1 MCRTLHGRTWLLNVA
16 TSSMPTIA
24 AKENKYISVHPSSRC
39 RGDGTFHLLTFS
51 TMKNKIQLPLFI
63 LLATLLFSGVAAA
76 QCPQPVNILQ
86 NPDFENYG
94 PPCIVPPNTTVE
106 AAFNQGC
113 VQGWQA
119 ANQTPSICTTNPASG
134 LLSACLG
141 FAPPNESNYREAIFQ
156 DLIICQGENYQL
168 TFSHRALEGNATV
181 DVYMASGL
189 TNVPINDPVG
199 FAINPTWQFIQTIN
213 AGNAWQVATLNFTA
227 NNLANNQLLFQVT
240 GGGDVVLDNMSMICI
255 SQIDPQ
261 IAATNLGSGQFNF
274 VGSAPAQPPLA
285 VVNWCWDFG
294 DGSPTVSGANLSSV
308 THTYATSGN
317 YQVCLTI
324 QDNCC
329 FCLNTICTTV
339 SYDACACGQNPQ
351 VLNTG
356 GITNWTG
363 LTQDINNDVIIAPGT
378 DLVIT
383 SSTLNIKSPCK
394 FVVMRGAS
402 LNVRGSELRTACESN
417 KWGGIIVWGN
427 SVIDHSNPP
436 AGTTF
441 SYINPVNNSA
451 NTPGVLL
458 STSFSGVQ
466 SLIRDINTTGIFA
479 QRLASDANE
488 AIYANLTGVPFDPAT
503 QLGGFT
509 GGVARCISTIFRDND
524 LSGDFRDYPFN
535 NYSQFGSCTFTT
547 SVAPADLSNIGP
559 EGVRIWNTDNIS
571 FQNCNFD
578 HVGARGIVTV
588 NGSLTMTRCTLNQHY
603 QGLRATSAAGQT
615 GFVQVGISDA
625 NQRNRFTDNRYGI
638 YSDGIFNL
646 NVHTN
651 TFENN
656 GDLVDIGGFGFFQGG
671 GIFATGAS
679 SFDVLDNDFNGNIS
693 GAELLNTSGGGT
705 NGAAAN
711 QRFKCNIH
719 EQDRI
724 GMLVRGRCPGM
735 YFKDNA
741 FDNIAADLVLRRNFF
756 TSSEIHLN
764 QGANNAAIFNY
775 FSTNATD
782 IASSTAAGHSVLF
795 NYFPPLVED
804 PIVFQR
810 ATPDCDINGFQAPI
824 TGPCTIL
831 NNYLN
836 RPFSNGFADPC
847 LPPPYAQEYQ
857 PCSTRICLD
866 ALRTQKQGLEL
877 LVGNGQSQYASE
889 LATIKLRF
897 DTDRRDLAWK
907 WYESSYMDSIAQMF
921 TAYGTMEDLQM
932 LYAYHTRARE
942 YTAASALLE
951 SLSGATDEDA
961 WFKGVQRIYLKYA
974 QSAGQYTAT
983 PTEDQLLESVAITA
997 TNPGGHARATYY
1009 LLHGIWLE
1017 PLIDHSEDEFVEE
1030 RAQQAQVETL
1040 GMIIAP
1046 NPASGR
1052 VLVTVSDITGGTI
1065 RVIDLHGK
1073 VAQMLVL
1080 QAGTAAFSTSLM
1092 PTGMYIVQ
1100 HLDAYGRTVASQ
1112 KLVVQH

>member
-1 MCRTLHGRTWLLNVA
+1 
-16 TSSMPTIA
+16 
-24 AKENKYISVHPSSRC
+24 
-39 RGDGTFHLLTFS
+39 
-51 TMKNKIQLPLFI
+51 MKNKIQLSLFI
-63 LLATLLFSGVAAA
+63 ALLVLLFSGVAAA

-94 PPCIVPPNTTVE
+94 PPCVTPPDVTVD

-113 VQGWQA
+113 VQSWQA
-119 ANQTPSICTTNPASG
+119 ANQTPSICTANPASG

-141 FAPPNESNYREAIFQ
+141 FAPPNHSNFSEAIFQ
-156 DLIICQGENYQL
+156 DLVICQGEDYQL

-181 DVYMASGL
+181 DIYMASGL
-189 TNVPINDPVG
+189 ANVPINDPVA
-199 FAINPTWQFIQTIN
+199 FPINPTWQFVQTIN
-213 AGNAWQVATLNFTA
+213 AGNGWVVTTLNFTA
-227 NNLANNQLLFQVT
+227 DNLANNQLLFQVT
-240 GGGDVVLDNMSMICI
+240 GGGDVLLDSMSMICI

-261 IAATNLGSGQFNF
+261 IAATDLGGGQFSF
-274 VGSAPAQPPLA
+274 VGSAPAQPPLV

-317 YQVCLTI
+317 YEVCLTI

-329 FCLNTICTTV
+329 FCLNTVCATIE
-339 SYDACACGQNPQ
+339 YDACACGQNPQ

-356 GITNWTG
+356 GTVNWTS

-402 LNVRGSELRTACESN
+402 LNVRGSELRTACKFN
-417 KWGGIIVWGN
+417 KWGGIVVWGN

-436 AGTTF
+436 VGTTF
-441 SYINPVNNSA
+441 SYTNPVNNAA

-458 STSFSGVQ
+458 TTSSSGVQ
-466 SLIRDINTTGIFA
+466 SLIRDMNSTGIFA

-488 AIYANLTGVPFDPAT
+488 AIYANLTGMPFDPAT

-509 GGVARCISTIFRDND
+509 GGVARCISTVFRDND

-535 NYSQFGSCTFTT
+535 NYSQFGSCIFTT
-547 SVAPADLSNIGP
+547 SVAPAALSNVGP

-571 FQNCNFD
+571 FLNCNFD

-603 QGLRATSAAGQT
+603 QGLRATSAAGQS
-615 GFVQVGISDA
+615 GFVQVGLGSDQA
-625 NQRNRFTDNRYGI
+625 RNRFLDNRYGI
-638 YSDGIFNL
+638 WSDGIFNL
-646 NVHTN
+646 NVLTN

-656 GDLVDIGGFGFFQGG
+656 GDFVVSGNLGGFVGG

-679 SFDVLDNDFNGNIS
+679 SFDVVDNDFNGNVN
-693 GAELLNTSGGGT
+693 GAELLNTSGGG
-705 NGAAAN
+705 AAGMNPN
-711 QRFKCNIH
+711 QRFWCNIH

-735 YFKDNA
+735 YFKDNT
-741 FDNIAADLVLRRNFF
+741 FDNIGADLALRRNFF
-756 TSSEIHLN
+756 TAGEVHLN
-764 QGANNAAIFNY
+764 QGQANAAIYNY
-775 FSTNATD
+775 FSVNATD
-782 IASSTAAGHSVLF
+782 IASPTAAGQTVLF
-795 NYFPPLVED
+795 NYFPPLTED

-810 ATPDCDINGFQAPI
+810 ATPDCDFNGFQVPL
-824 TGPCTIL
+824 TGPCTVL

-836 RPFSNGFADPC
+836 RPASAGYPSPC
-847 LPPPYAQEYQ
+847 LPPPYAQDYQ
-857 PCSTRICLD
+857 PCTTRVCLD
-866 ALRTQKQGLEL
+866 ALRLQKQNLEQ
-877 LVGNGQSQYASE
+877 LVESDQSQYASE
-889 LATIKLRF
+889 LATVKLRF

-907 WYESSYMDSIAQMF
+907 WYELGHMDSIAQMF
-921 TAYGTMEDLQM
+921 TVYGTVEDLQM
-932 LYAYHTRARE
+932 LYAYYTRARN
-942 YTAASALLE
+942 YTSASLLLE
-951 SLSGATDEDA
+951 SLSNTTDEEI

-983 PTEDQLLESVAITA
+983 ATEDGLLESVAATA

-1017 PLIDHSEDEFVEE
+1017 PLIDHSEDGFAEE
-1030 RAQQAQVETL
+1030 RAQQVRAATA

-1046 NPASGR
+1046 NPANDQ
-1052 VLVTVSDITGGTI
+1052 VVVSVGDATDGTI
-1065 RVIDLHGK
+1065 RVIDLHGRL
-1073 VAQMLVL
+1073 AQTLSL
-1080 QAGTAAFSTSLM
+1080 RAGAATFSTAMM
-1092 PTGMYIVQ
+1092 PNGIYIVQ
-1100 HLDAYGRTVASQ
+1100 HIDVYGKTIASQ
-1112 KLVVQH
+1112 KLLVQH